1 VKHFTTG
8 QRSAGAN
15 DRDVISRQQAEED
28 NMQSST
34 AHAMAIAVA
43 MVVALS
49 SAWAASEPPFKLGM
63 PTGPEETVYRPECPS
78 DEVASAWL
86 WCQIAHADGNH
97 NRR

>member
-1 VKHFTTG
+1 M
-8 QRSAGAN
+8 
-15 DRDVISRQQAEED
+15 SRQQAQED
-28 NMQSST
+28 NMQSAT

-49 SAWAASEPPFKLGM
+49 SAWAASETPFELAM

-86 WCQIAHADGNH
+86 ACQMVHADGSY